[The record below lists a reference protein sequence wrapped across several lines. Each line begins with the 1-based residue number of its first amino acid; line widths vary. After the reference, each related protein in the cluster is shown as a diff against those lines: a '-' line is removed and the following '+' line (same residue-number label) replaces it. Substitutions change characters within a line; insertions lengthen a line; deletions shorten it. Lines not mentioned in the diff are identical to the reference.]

1 MAQPLRSASR
11 RRDDRRRVV
20 ARRARAAGPRLRVVP
35 RRRRWPALVV
45 GTIATVLLAGMLGAA
60 VFHTQLAERQL
71 RIDRLERGVAAE
83 RDRFDELRNE
93 RATLRSPQRIA
104 SEAERLGMV
113 RGDTATFVEIDPMA
127 LARQIAAA
135 GVVDEQVARLIED
148 DDPLQQFRDVK
159 SVSAGQP

>member
-1 MAQPLRSASR
+1 M
-11 RRDDRRRVV
+11 
-20 ARRARAAGPRLRVVP
+20 
-35 RRRRWPALVV
+35 